1 MADEIVGGLKEI
13 KRELMEVQD
22 QMAGLDAGSEQ
33 FVKLSQKAGELRD
46 KMKDVKEAVSA
57 NAGPAFESF
66 GNNLSIASSQLGSLD
81 LAGFGESMKRM
92 GGNIKGVD
100 LKSFSSGLSSVT
112 SGFGALGKAIL
123 TNPIFLLVGV
133 IVAIVANFDKL
144 VNAGGLVGKVFGS
157 IKAAIDFVIDG
168 LVEFSDWIGLTDTK
182 ADERAENEKKR
193 QEEEAK
199 IQEKALED
207 KKRAEEKAQ
216 AEEKA
221 RQEKAASEAKARRD
235 KAIADEKARQEKIK
249 QDQTS
254 LTEFIKQEEE
264 KRYQDTL
271 DAQDKE
277 LRQLELTYKSKK
289 DLAHGNKDLLTQL
302 DADYLKSKASIEEKY
317 LKITAEK
324 ELEIAKKN
332 AELLREMKM
341 EQIAEEEAL
350 AQEIQNIKQG
360 EVQTDIQNVR
370 DAFFEKI
377 EQAKKYGQD
386 YVVLEQE
393 RDRQI
398 KEIEDEVAKKR
409 EENLKKQIEDEQKL
423 QNAKYDIAK
432 QYITAAQSLT
442 DAMTTT
448 GLISAKKAFEIGKAL
463 SIAQTTIST
472 IQGVQNALNAPQLVG
487 GPIGMALNVANA
499 IAIGAAGAASIA
511 KIAST
516 QYQGAK
522 GGGGGVNVPTPNLNA
537 GGAMGGSMGGQSP
550 AALNLSALQGNTSV
564 APLQTYVV
572 AGQVSSAQ
580 QAEFKIKNTAS
591 ILGGG

>member
-1 MADEIVGGLKEI
+1 MADEIVGGLRGIQKEL
-13 KRELMEVQD
+13 KAVQD
-22 QMAGLDAGSEQ
+22 EMANLDAGSEH

-57 NAGPAFESF
+57 NAGPALESF
-66 GNNLSIASSQLGSLD
+66 GNNLNIAQGQLNSLD

-92 GGNIKGVD
+92 SGNVKGVD
-100 LKSFSSGLSSVT
+100 FKSFKEGLSSVS
-112 SGFGALGKAIL
+112 SGFSTLGKVIL
-123 TNPIFLLVGV
+123 ANPLFL
-133 IVAIVANFDKL
+133 IVTVVKTIVSNFDTL
-144 VNAGGLVGKVFGS
+144 VNAGGLVGNVFGF
-157 IKAAIDFVIDG
+157 IKDAIGFVIDG
-168 LVEFSDWIGLTDTK
+168 LESFSNWIGLTDTK
-182 ADERAENEKKR
+182 AAERAENEKKR
-193 QEEEAK
+193 QEEETK
-199 IQEKALED
+199 LQEEALEK
-207 KKRAEEKAQ
+207 KKREEEKAQ

-249 QDQTS
+249 SDQTS

-271 DAQDKE
+271 EAQDKE
-277 LRQLELTYKSKK
+277 LRQLELTYKAKK
-289 DLAHGNKDLLTQL
+289 DLAHGNTQLLAQL
-302 DADYLKSKASIEEKY
+302 DADYQKSKQAIDEKY
-317 LKITAEK
+317 LKITADK
-324 ELEIAKKN
+324 EIEIAKKN
-332 AELLREMKM
+332 AEILREMKL
-341 EQIAEEEAL
+341 EQISEEEAL
-350 AQEIQNIKQG
+350 AQEIQDIKQG
-360 EVQTDIQNVR
+360 ELQTDINNVR
-370 DAFFEKI
+370 DSYHEKI
-377 EQAKKYGQD
+377 EQAKKYNQD
-386 YVVLEQE
+386 YYVLEEE
-393 RDRQI
+393 RDKKI
-398 KEIEDEVAKKR
+398 KELEDEAAKKR
-409 EENLKKQIEDEQKL
+409 EEDLKKQIDEEQKL

-432 QYITAAQSLT
+432 QYISAAQSLT
-442 DAMTTT
+442 DAMTTS

-499 IAIGAAGAASIA
+499 IAIGAAGAASLA

-522 GGGGGVNVPTPNLNA
+522 GGGGNITVPTPNVS
-537 GGAMGGSMGGQSP
+537 GGGSMGGQSP
-550 AALNLSALQGNTSV
+550 AALNLSALQGNNSV
-564 APLQTYVV
+564 SPLQTYVV